1 MRRLLPVL
9 VLLLAGCA
17 SAGSRPAPAA
27 GPAYDLLIR
36 GGRVIDGTGSPWFR
50 ADVLVRGDAGTWAQ
64 VHGER
69 WSVTSPDPL
78 QPGQRIRV
86 VGMQGLTLQVRAE
99 RVPVDK
105 GDKP

>member
-1 MRRLLPVL
+1 MALRARRRPV
-9 VLLLAGCA
+9 V
-17 SAGSRPAPAA
+17 S
-27 GPAYDLLIR
+27 
-36 GGRVIDGTGSPWFR
+36 GREEMVGADGM
-50 ADVLVRGDAGTWAQ
+50 VLVRGDAGIWAQ

-69 WSVTSPDPL
+69 WRVTSPDSL

-99 RVPVDK
+99 TVPVNE